1 VTGPGDDRRNRVAVG
16 MVGRAHGIRGQVHI
30 RSYTARPEDIA
41 AYGPVETADGRRLEI
56 AVVAV
61 NKRDVTARVA
71 GVADRNGAEALR
83 GQELFV
89 PRAALPETAAD
100 EYYLHDLVGLRAESV
115 AGEALGR
122 VIAVEDFGAGPVLEL
137 EGVDGKGVYMP
148 FTADAV
154 VKVDVAAGRITLDP
168 PPGLLDDDGNEDGR
182 QDRSDER

>member
-1 VTGPGDDRRNRVAVG
+1 MAGPGDDRRDRVVVG
-16 MVGRAHGIRGQVHI
+16 VVGRAHGVRGQVHI
-30 RSYTARPEDIA
+30 RSYTARPEDIV

-61 NKRDVTARVA
+61 NKTDVTARIS
-71 GVADRNGAEALR
+71 GVTDRNGAEALR

-89 PRAALPETAAD
+89 VRAALPETAAD
-100 EYYLHDLVGLRAESV
+100 EYYHHDLVGLRAESV
-115 AGEALGR
+115 AGKALGR
-122 VIAVEDFGAGPVLEL
+122 VTAVEDFGAGPVLEL
-137 EGVDGKGVYMP
+137 ERVDGRGVYMP

>member
-1 VTGPGDDRRNRVAVG
+1 VAGPGDDRRDRVAVG
-16 MVGRAHGIRGQVHI
+16 VVGRAHGVRGQVHI
-30 RSYTARPEDIA
+30 RSYTARPEDIT

-61 NKRDVTARVA
+61 SKADVTARIS
-71 GVADRNGAEALR
+71 GVTDRNGAEALR
-83 GQELFV
+83 GQDLFV
-89 PRAALPETAAD
+89 PRAALPQTAPD
-100 EYYLHDLVGLRAESV
+100 EYYHHDLVGLRAESV
-115 AGEALGR
+115 AGEPLGR
-122 VIAVEDFGAGPVLEL
+122 VTAVEDFGAGPVLEL
-137 EGVDGKGVYMP
+137 KGADGKGVYMP